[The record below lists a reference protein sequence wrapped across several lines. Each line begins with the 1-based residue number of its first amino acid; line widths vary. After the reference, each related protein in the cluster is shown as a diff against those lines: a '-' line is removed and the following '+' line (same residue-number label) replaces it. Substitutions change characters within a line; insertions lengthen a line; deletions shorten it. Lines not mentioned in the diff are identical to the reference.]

1 MANTA
6 LASSKKRKSNV
17 KFWHREGFV
26 GYMFMIPTLI
36 GFSIFVAYP
45 LIVSMYTAFTE
56 WDSVNPPQ
64 WVGLEN
70 FKYIFTQDPVFYK
83 SVGVTFLY
91 VIYTV
96 PISLLLGM
104 ALAVLLNKSLPGIRI
119 FRTLYYLPAIT
130 PAVASLVLWM
140 FIYKSDTG
148 ILNLFLS
155 NIGLPKVGWLTDPKV
170 VLISLG
176 IIKFWGVGSMMIIF
190 LSGLQSVPVDVYE
203 AADLDGANGWQ
214 KFWKITFPLIT
225 PIFFLQLVTGLI
237 GAFQAFNEAAIMTK
251 GGPNYASHLL
261 SYEIYLSAFNNYK
274 FGLATAEVWVLFF
287 IIMIFTVIVFSK
299 SEQYVYYENE

>member
-6 LASSKKRKSNV
+6 LAGSKKRKSNV

-36 GFSIFVAYP
+36 GFTAFVAYP
-45 LIVSMYTAFTE
+45 LVVSVYTAFTD
-56 WDSVNPPQ
+56 WDGVNAPV
-64 WVGLEN
+64 WVGLKN
-70 FKYIFTQDPVFYK
+70 FKYMFTEDPIFWK
-83 SVGVTFLY
+83 SMGVTFLY

-104 ALAVLLNKSLPGIRI
+104 ALAVLLNKNLPGIRI
-119 FRTLYYLPAIT
+119 FRTLYYLPSIT
-130 PAVASLVLWM
+130 PAVAALVLWM

-148 ILNLFLS
+148 LLNLILS
-155 NIGLPKVGWLTDPKV
+155 NIGLPKVGWLTDEKI
-170 VLISLG
+170 VLISLA
-176 IIKFWGVGSMMIIF
+176 IIKFWGVGSMMIVF

-225 PIFFLQLVTGLI
+225 PIFFLQLITGLI
-237 GAFQAFNEAAIMTK
+237 GSFQAFNEAAIMTK
-251 GGPNYASHLL
+251 GGPNNASWLL
-261 SYEIYLSAFNNYK
+261 SYEIYQSAFINYK
-274 FGLATAEVWVLFF
+274 FGLATAEVWALFF
-287 IIMIFTVIVFSK
+287 VILVFTVIVFSK

>member
-6 LASSKKRKSNV
+6 LAGSKKRKSNV

-36 GFSIFVAYP
+36 GFSVFVAYP

-261 SYEIYLSAFNNYK
+261 SYEIYLSAFTNYK